1 MASISTAIFDEL
13 LTTVEVIGIESTIKA
28 LQEAKSK
35 SLILQDLDID
45 FILNSVSII
54 TSVPKDRILNGND
67 RNDDRKIAIAVCV
80 FFIKNEYSYSYNEL
94 SRLFNNKTVSTL
106 SRYNTL
112 ADSVPKKP
120 KTEFDKRLDNT
131 IKKMNL
137 LITEKKLKNGE
148 TIRH

>member
-45 FILNSVSII
+45 FILNSVSSI
-54 TSVPKDRILNGND
+54 TSVSKDIILTGNE
-67 RNDDRKIAIAVCV
+67 RSDDRKIAIAVCV
-80 FFIKNEYSYSYNEL
+80 FLIKNEFSYSYHEL
-94 SRLFNNKTVSTL
+94 SRLFNKTVSTL

-112 ADSVPKKP
+112 VDRLPHKP
-120 KTEFDKRLDNT
+120 KTEFDKRLDNV

-148 TIRH
+148 TVRH